1 MRTVLVDNPSGMLH
15 VVGLSFGSAL
25 ARTRRLGSP

>member
-15 VVGLSFGSAL
+15 VVGLTFRGAF
-25 ARTRRLGSP
+25 ARSRRLGSP